1 MEENRIPKRELFTNL
16 ETTRLRGKPRSRWQ
30 DEMREDG
37 RVVGGEGWQE
47 QVHNKEEW
55 KKLLRTARNLCILH
69 MSMKWMNEYTCVK
82 HVFEITDKQ
91 TKQTTK
97 QPCRPKYQAISLR
110 LLSVEAR
117 VLFHFTFFHCP
128 GDGDCIYIGHIPQ
141 TLVIHLK
148 NRKKVTKEWT
158 NKVIP
163 CSSFL
168 SYEPIFAPVANN
180 C

>member
-69 MSMKWMNEYTCVK
+69 MSMK
-82 HVFEITDKQ
+82 
-91 TKQTTK
+91 
-97 QPCRPKYQAISLR
+97 
-110 LLSVEAR
+110 
-117 VLFHFTFFHCP
+117 
-128 GDGDCIYIGHIPQ
+128 
-141 TLVIHLK
+141 
-148 NRKKVTKEWT
+148 
-158 NKVIP
+158 
-163 CSSFL
+163 
-168 SYEPIFAPVANN
+168 
-180 C
+180 